1 MAMGHSGMGE
11 MAHMGGMPVPR
22 NSIPMRG
29 GKGPFAPIDMGGM
42 FTIVK
47 VREGIESYADPGWYR
62 HPEGS
67 VAAEA
72 SAEELRSDGVR
83 A

>member
-1 MAMGHSGMGE
+1 
-11 MAHMGGMPVPR
+11 
-22 NSIPMRG
+22 MRG

-67 VAAEA
+67 VAVEA
-72 SAEELRSDGVR
+72 TAEELRSDGVTTR
-83 A
+83 VDGQRG